1 MSLYVSIILLSAL
14 SVFDDSHPPSRGEV
28 FLLEVGTTVGLVLAH
43 GFASWVSTRMI
54 GEANE
59 EIDPGDLLL
68 VQLGGAVSVAALA
81 MLAVILTPT
90 SVELLAA
97 RLTVAGLI
105 GVQVYLES
113 RSNASAGRA
122 ALYGLL
128 ALVAGV
134 GISIIKAR
142 LSH

>member
-14 SVFDDSHPPSRGEV
+14 SVFDDSHPPDRGEV
-28 FLLEVGTTVGLVLAH
+28 FLLEAGTTIGLVLAH
-43 GFASWVSTRMI
+43 GFASWVSTRII
-54 GEANE
+54 GEADE

-68 VQLGGAVSVAALA
+68 VQLGGAVAVASLA
-81 MLAVILTPT
+81 MLAAVLAPT

-97 RLTVAGLI
+97 RLTVAGAI
-105 GVQVYLES
+105 GAQVFLES
-113 RSNASAGRA
+113 RSSNSAGRA

-134 GISIIKAR
+134 TIASIKAV